1 MKGRVQLREPRRS
14 LLTGAKRPF
23 ARPEGLG
30 ESLSASTRSAR
41 SESRDRNCTRVFGV
55 YNSEDAAA
63 YLNTICGPLHSFS
76 YLRTEPSDMEH
87 EATVEGVGIG
97 VGEEGPG
104 APVVLLRAR
113 EEVVP
118 IFVSSDQAQSMQLA
132 LEGEPFERPLTHDLM
147 VEMVAEFGAAID
159 RVRIDDLADGTFYAK
174 IDTEQ
179 YLDDRRK
186 EMVFDAR
193 PSDGI
198 AIALRVDCP
207 LIVSDEVVDEAGQPP
222 EAFEEAP
229 EEDDDS
235 EFEL

>member
-1 MKGRVQLREPRRS
+1 
-14 LLTGAKRPF
+14 
-23 ARPEGLG
+23 
-30 ESLSASTRSAR
+30 
-41 SESRDRNCTRVFGV
+41 
-55 YNSEDAAA
+55 
-63 YLNTICGPLHSFS
+63 
-76 YLRTEPSDMEH
+76 MEH

-97 VGEEGPG
+97 VGKEGPG

-113 EEVVP
+113 GEVVP

-132 LEGEPFERPLTHDLM
+132 IEGEPFERPLTHDLL

-159 RVRIDDLADGTFYAK
+159 RVRIDDLSDGTFYAK

-207 LIVSDEVVDEAGQPP
+207 LIISDDVIDEAGQPP
-222 EAFEEAP
+222 DAFSET
-229 EEDDDS
+229 EDDDS

>member
-1 MKGRVQLREPRRS
+1 
-14 LLTGAKRPF
+14 
-23 ARPEGLG
+23 
-30 ESLSASTRSAR
+30 
-41 SESRDRNCTRVFGV
+41 
-55 YNSEDAAA
+55 
-63 YLNTICGPLHSFS
+63 
-76 YLRTEPSDMEH
+76 MEH

-113 EEVVP
+113 EEVIP

-132 LEGEPFERPLTHDLM
+132 LDGEPFERPLTHDLM

-222 EAFEEAP
+222 AAFEEAP

>member
-1 MKGRVQLREPRRS
+1 
-14 LLTGAKRPF
+14 
-23 ARPEGLG
+23 
-30 ESLSASTRSAR
+30 
-41 SESRDRNCTRVFGV
+41 
-55 YNSEDAAA
+55 
-63 YLNTICGPLHSFS
+63 
-76 YLRTEPSDMEH
+76 MEH

-97 VGEEGPG
+97 VGDEGPG

-113 EEVVP
+113 DEVVP

-132 LEGEPFERPLTHDLM
+132 LEGEPFERPLTHDLL

-159 RVRIDDLADGTFYAK
+159 RVRIDDLADSTFYAK

-179 YLDDRRK
+179 YLEDRRK

-207 LIVSDEVVDEAGQPP
+207 LIVSDEVIDEAGQPP
-222 EAFEEAP
+222 DAFEEAP

-235 EFEL
+235 GFEL

>member
-1 MKGRVQLREPRRS
+1 
-14 LLTGAKRPF
+14 
-23 ARPEGLG
+23 
-30 ESLSASTRSAR
+30 
-41 SESRDRNCTRVFGV
+41 
-55 YNSEDAAA
+55 
-63 YLNTICGPLHSFS
+63 
-76 YLRTEPSDMEH
+76 MEH

-104 APVVLLRAR
+104 APVVLLSAR
-113 EEVVP
+113 DEVVP
-118 IFVSSDQAQSMQLA
+118 IFISSDQAQSMQLA
-132 LEGEPFERPLTHDLM
+132 LEGEPFERPLTHDLL

-179 YLDDRRK
+179 YLEDHRT

-207 LIVSDEVVDEAGQPP
+207 LIVSDEVIDEAGQPP
-222 EAFEEAP
+222 AAFSETK
-229 EEDDDS
+229 DDDT